1 MADIIIGSSQEFG
14 VHSIEDGLT
23 VIRELD
29 EEFIKLGKR
38 IRKRIKTLQT
48 TLKNLLKGYAENI
61 GSMLDDAFRVDSMDD
76 YSRAAA
82 MYGEEL
88 AGALYQVQLSFSGLK
103 LAIIQAALPIVQVLL
118 PVVQAAI
125 SVLTGLANSIG
136 KVLRVLLLGS
146 EDAQDFSSSL
156 NSAVSAGT
164 KLKRTLAGFDQ
175 INRLNDATDSYG
187 GISVPSLEPI
197 SGSWSKFADK
207 ILELLEP
214 LKKIDLSPAAQSLER
229 LKAALEPITKALF
242 EGLEWAWYNIFIP
255 LAEWASEE
263 LLPVFLDTLTA
274 ALEAL
279 ARVIEELKP
288 SFIWLWENYLK
299 PLAQWKG
306 DQIIGYLQSLSE
318 EFAGMNTL
326 FMNSQNPIGNLLIS
340 GKSIINTIAELARK
354 TMGLSAVTQ
363 SAKENFTHFLN
374 TAILSRDHLSGTS
387 SSVGVLAGLIAEV
400 GTAFGVMEES
410 SNVAWESIKGVWD
423 NAWSHFKENLTDPA
437 NEEMKGLANTMISVV
452 NGMLEGVNAGLNAM
466 GKALNKINIT
476 IPDWVPLI
484 GGKSIKFSIPSLVSP
499 KIPFLAKGAVL
510 PANRPFMAV
519 VGDQRHGTNIEAPL
533 TTIQEAMA
541 LVMEDYTNANM
552 AGHDATVQVLRE
564 LLAAVLGI
572 RIGDEAIAGAVDR
585 YNRKMAVVR
594 GGYL

>member
-1 MADIIIGSSQEFG
+1 MADIIIGPSQGFG
-14 VHSIEDGLT
+14 IHSIEDGLT

-38 IRKRIKTLQT
+38 IHKRIKTLQT
-48 TLKNLLKGYAENI
+48 SLKNLLKGYGEKI
-61 GSMLDDAFRVDSMDD
+61 TSMLDDVFRVDSMEA
-76 YSRAAA
+76 YSRGVSL
-82 MYGEEL
+82 YGKEL
-88 AGALYQVQLSFSGLK
+88 ADALYQIQLSFSGLK

-146 EDAQDFSSSL
+146 EDAQNFGTSL
-156 NSAVSAGT
+156 NGAASAGT
-164 KLKRTLAGFDQ
+164 KLKKTLAGFDQ
-175 INRLNDATDSYG
+175 INRLNDAVGSYG
-187 GISVPSLEPI
+187 GISIPNLKPI
-197 SGSWSKFADK
+197 SGNWSKFADK

-214 LKKIDLSPAAQSLER
+214 LRKLDFSAAAQSLER

-242 EGLEWAWYNIFIP
+242 DGLEWAWYNIFIP
-255 LAEWASEE
+255 LAQWASEE
-263 LLPVFLDTLTA
+263 LLPVFLDTLTD
-274 ALEAL
+274 ALKAL
-279 ARVIEELKP
+279 AQVIEDLKP
-288 SFIWLWENYLK
+288 SFMWLWENYLK

-306 DQIIGYLQSLSE
+306 DQMIAYLQGLSQ
-318 EFAGMNTL
+318 EFAGMNSVL
-326 FMNSQNPIGNLLIS
+326 MDSQNPIGSFLLS
-340 GKSIINTIAELARK
+340 GKSFIHAIAEMARK

-363 SAKENFTHFLN
+363 SAKDNFTHFLN
-374 TAILSRDHLSGTS
+374 TAILSRGHLSGTT
-387 SSVGVLAGLIAEV
+387 SSVGVLAGVIAEV
-400 GTAFGVMEES
+400 GTAFGIMENS
-410 SNVAWESIKGVWD
+410 SNAAWESMKGIWD
-423 NAWSHFKENLTDPA
+423 NAWGHLKDNLTDPA
-437 NEEMKGLANTMISVV
+437 AEEMKGLANGMIGVV
-452 NGMLEGVNAGLNAM
+452 NSMLQGINAGLNAM
-466 GKALNKINIT
+466 GKAINKINIT

-484 GGKSIKFSIPSLVSP
+484 GGKSIGFSIPALVSP
-499 KIPFLAKGAVL
+499 TIPFLAKGAVL

-541 LVMEDYTNANM
+541 LVMEEYTSANM